1 MIAELLKT
9 YEDWQDRR
17 QKRVFDRRVWAG
29 LSTHR
34 FAGSGTL
41 GGDIPPFDPKKA
53 VLQYQ
58 SWAYIAANIVA
69 RECAQHPLRLFVKDD
84 GRRKLFATR
93 PVNKIR
99 MDYLSGQG
107 EARPSSNVLRK
118 AAAFGDDFVEITE
131 PHPAIT
137 TLCDPN
143 PYQTGFDQTVLRW
156 VFLQLTGNAYLHPV
170 SHIQLGIP
178 ETLWIM
184 PSQNVRIIP
193 DKETFIRGYTY
204 GTDDSNLAVFDTDEV
219 IHFKLPNPTNLY
231 YGRGVIESIASV
243 WALHGHKR
251 TMDLAH
257 FENRA
262 RPDWIAAIN
271 GASDKSL
278 TRFEQAIEQRVRG
291 SKNAGRLVTV
301 GTKDFSLH
309 QLNFPPD
316 IISDPDRVLDEIAGG
331 FGVPRARITG
341 NQAIAGGASE
351 VADVTF
357 LRGTIAPL
365 LKGDEE
371 TLNNQWL
378 PLFGIDPNDAFLAY
392 DNPVPADKK
401 FERESRKQQIDGGRI
416 TINDAN
422 AEDGLEP
429 VEGGDVPRFNGVPL
443 DQVGALPP
451 APAFT
456 FNAPQPGMTENRFV
470 IERDAVTQ
478 TPQVSPDRA
487 ASFDTPVGLFIDKAF
502 APSIVKVDAEDDIR
516 DEEPEGI
523 GQRMSRQINNVFRT
537 ASEVLVAGLSSSGA
551 DVDAILASFEQN
563 IFDATLGPITAAAAT
578 GGAAGLEAI
587 NVDASVFNVTNPA
600 VAEAIESF
608 NLRLAGEVTQATVD
622 AVKETLA
629 QGVEDGESISQLT
642 QRVIDTGKF
651 SSDRAQTIART
662 ESARGF
668 VAGEELGWVESGVV
682 AGKKWLLAP
691 GACPYCREAAKL
703 FNSKAQ
709 GHPLGEPFLAIGDTI
724 TPPGNSPMTISFAA
738 INGPPLH
745 PNDRCDIIAVLED

>member
-1 MIAELLKT
+1 MISGLLK
-9 YEDWQDRR
+9 RI
-17 QKRVFDRRVWAG
+17 FDRRVWAG
-29 LSTHR
+29 LSTR
-34 FAGSGTL
+34 LFAGSGSL
-41 GGDIPPFDPKKA
+41 GGQVPDFDQAKA
-53 VLQYQ
+53 VKQYQ

-69 RECAQHPLRLFVKDD
+69 RECAQHPLRLFVRDD

-93 PVNKIR
+93 PVSKVR
-99 MDYLSGQG
+99 MDYLSGQID
-107 EARPSSNVLRK
+107 ARPSNNVLTK
-118 AAAFGDDFVEITE
+118 AADFGDDFVEVTE

-137 TLCDPN
+137 TLCNPN
-143 PYQTGFDQTVLRW
+143 PFQTGFDQTVLRW
-156 VFLQLTGNAYLHPV
+156 VFLHLTGNAYLHPV

-178 ETLWIM
+178 ESLWVM

-204 GTDDSNLAVFDTDEV
+204 GTEANNLMVFDLDEV

-243 WALHGHKR
+243 WLLHSHKR

-262 RPDWIAAIN
+262 RPDWIASFT
-271 GASDKSL
+271 GADPKSME
-278 TRFEQAIEQRVRG
+278 RFEQAVESRVRG
-291 SKNAGRLVTV
+291 SSNSGRMITV
-301 GTKDFSLH
+301 GTSDFSLH

-316 IISDPDRVLDEIAGG
+316 VISDPDRVLDEIAGG

-341 NQAIAGGASE
+341 NQSVAGGASE

-378 PLFGIDPNDAFLAY
+378 PLFGLDTDDAFLAY

-401 FERESRKQQIDGGRI
+401 FERETRQQQLNTGRI

-429 VEGGDVPRFNGVPL
+429 IEGGDIPRFNGVPL
-443 DQVGALPP
+443 DQVGALPA

-456 FNAPQPGMTENRFV
+456 FNAPQPGVSSNTFV
-470 IERDAVTQ
+470 IERDAE
-478 TPQVSPDRA
+478 SPNPPPGSALVLPARV
-487 ASFDTPVGLFIDKAF
+487 ASLETPVGLFLDKAF
-502 APSIVKVDAEDDIR
+502 APRAVKVDAEDDIR
-516 DEEPEGI
+516 DDEPESI
-523 GQRMSRQINNVFRT
+523 GQRMTRQIGAVFQR
-537 ASEVLVAGLSSSGA
+537 AGVAILAGLSLEGA
-551 DVDAILASFEQN
+551 DVDAILEGFEQD
-563 IFDATLGPITAAAAT
+563 IFDATLEPVT
-578 GGAAGLEAI
+578 GASAAGANAGLDAI
-587 NVDASVFNVTNPA
+587 GVGQGVFDVTNPD
-600 VAEAIESF
+600 VAESIRKF
-608 NLRLAGEVTQATVD
+608 NLRLAGEVTQATID
-622 AVKETLA
+622 AIKETLA
-629 QGVEDGESISQLT
+629 QGVEAGESIDQLKK
-642 QRVIDTGKF
+642 RVMDTGKF
-651 SSDRAQTIART
+651 SAERAETIART

-668 VAGEELGWVESGVV
+668 VSGQEMGWQASGVV
-682 AGKKWLLAP
+682 KGKKWLLAP

-703 FNSKAQ
+703 FNSKAAGQ
-709 GHPLGEPFLAIGDTI
+709 ALGQPFLKLGDTI
-724 TPPGNSPMTISFAA
+724 TPPGKAPMTIKFDA

-745 PNDRCDIIAVLED
+745 PNDRCDIVAVLEQ